1 MNIEQRE
8 AYDNTAYVVDL
19 DIRNKMNLTRSKI
32 ELLSK
37 ELVKII
43 RSKTLPSPM
52 QTSFDFN
59 RINYSCGKEEYKTK
73 GLKQS
78 DGEMI
83 H

>member
-8 AYDNTAYVVDL
+8 ACDNTAYVVDL

-59 RINYSCGKEEYKTK
+59 RINYSSGKEEYKTK

>member
-59 RINYSCGKEEYKTK
+59 RINYSSGKEEYKTK

>member
-1 MNIEQRE
+1 MNFEQRE

-59 RINYSCGKEEYKTK
+59 RINYSSGKEEYKTK